1 MDVFQKGPVSV
12 PQGSVHPCVEDDCP
26 RLKADAEIPTRGLSR
41 PQQSTDDRQAWP
53 FRGSWEGA
61 AKAVGLRPP
70 LNVTAWHSFSL
81 LSRRFLWGV
90 GLAVEPGDWLQ
101 SRLLLSFQPFY
112 QAAGGGQRPQAE
124 VQSTALAPRGD
135 LVDLGP
141 NRTGMCPIDISEA
154 RVTAEASL
162 PFALLPSVSSLCQ
175 ENSCSVQ
182 LFVGSSRFSP
192 LRAVGQ
198 GCSSLPVQDTLV
210 QAALGPAGSGFC

>member
-81 LSRRFLWGV
+81 LSRRFLCGV

-112 QAAGGGQRPQAE
+112 QAAG
-124 VQSTALAPRGD
+124 
-135 LVDLGP
+135 
-141 NRTGMCPIDISEA
+141 
-154 RVTAEASL
+154 
-162 PFALLPSVSSLCQ
+162 
-175 ENSCSVQ
+175 
-182 LFVGSSRFSP
+182 
-192 LRAVGQ
+192 
-198 GCSSLPVQDTLV
+198 
-210 QAALGPAGSGFC
+210 

>member
-1 MDVFQKGPVSV
+1 M
-12 PQGSVHPCVEDDCP
+12 
-26 RLKADAEIPTRGLSR
+26 
-41 PQQSTDDRQAWP
+41 
-53 FRGSWEGA
+53 
-61 AKAVGLRPP
+61 
-70 LNVTAWHSFSL
+70 
-81 LSRRFLWGV
+81 
-90 GLAVEPGDWLQ
+90 
-101 SRLLLSFQPFY
+101 
-112 QAAGGGQRPQAE
+112 
-124 VQSTALAPRGD
+124 
-135 LVDLGP
+135 DLGP
-141 NRTGMCPIDISEA
+141 NRTGMCPTDISEA